1 MDNFVIN
8 INDFP
13 QDRTVLFL
21 KEDYRLRLFNKS
33 MEIFGS
39 NKEFLKFFNRK
50 NYNFIETWKNGKIT
64 RNSKWITKQG
74 IVLNHI
80 FKLSD
85 YLINKGYK
93 EFNIRNI
100 QRNIIS
106 YKFKGKS
113 LLVNNPKLPINIKPE
128 LFRIIA
134 HMICDGSALD
144 NNTHYYKNIR
154 KELLEQLRNDLIL
167 VFGNVETTLKKE
179 IIIIPSMLMKILSK
193 KYNFRAGTFDSRIP
207 EILFRLPREYSK
219 LFIQAFFDDEG
230 TVSDSNLK
238 FYSFNKYLL
247 NDLRTLILTKF
258 PEFNSI
264 SELRQR
270 EKTQK
275 SGKKGIEYHFV
286 IGSKDMATYQSLISS
301 SHNIK
306 KKDIDFSIKI
316 KNKKWNHRNKGL
328 TKIMIL
334 KFLIEK
340 PKTVKEISRNVFTSK
355 TTVRKHIKGYNNY
368 RKRNCKSLIDLGLIK
383 FDKIGEYNS
392 LVYNITNEGK
402 EYLKKLLNMN
412 MLNKDIRK
420 SLKEELDER

>member
-85 YLINKGYK
+85 YLINKGY
-93 EFNIRNI
+93 
-100 QRNIIS
+100 
-106 YKFKGKS
+106 
-113 LLVNNPKLPINIKPE
+113 
-128 LFRIIA
+128 
-134 HMICDGSALD
+134 
-144 NNTHYYKNIR
+144 
-154 KELLEQLRNDLIL
+154 
-167 VFGNVETTLKKE
+167 
-179 IIIIPSMLMKILSK
+179 
-193 KYNFRAGTFDSRIP
+193 
-207 EILFRLPREYSK
+207 
-219 LFIQAFFDDEG
+219 
-230 TVSDSNLK
+230 
-238 FYSFNKYLL
+238 
-247 NDLRTLILTKF
+247 
-258 PEFNSI
+258 
-264 SELRQR
+264 
-270 EKTQK
+270 
-275 SGKKGIEYHFV
+275 
-286 IGSKDMATYQSLISS
+286 
-301 SHNIK
+301 
-306 KKDIDFSIKI
+306 
-316 KNKKWNHRNKGL
+316 
-328 TKIMIL
+328 
-334 KFLIEK
+334 
-340 PKTVKEISRNVFTSK
+340 
-355 TTVRKHIKGYNNY
+355 NNY